1 MKVFWSAG
9 TNHRSQVIVLGCFNI
24 GKTMAC
30 DLWPVTCDLWP
41 VFCTCR
47 LLMQSLSILL
57 LKFLL
62 SAVEEQPLKLG
73 RTVIF
78 SSLRVTR
85 DLISP
90 QLRFSLGCQAAQQRG
105 EWKSMYGLSVH
116 VRIFLFHFKINLPLP
131 PVGGG
136 WQLVSWS
143 WRSKGACPQNGA
155 MWEIWSVEICWSKG
169 I

>member
-1 MKVFWSAG
+1 MKAFWSAG

-24 GKTMAC
+24 GKTM
-30 DLWPVTCDLWP
+30 TCDLCFVPAAYWCR
-41 VFCTCR
+41 VCRFCFSSSYSAPWKT
-47 LLMQSLSILL
+47 SLWN
-57 LKFLL
+57 K
-62 SAVEEQPLKLG
+62 G

-78 SSLRVTR
+78 SSLRVKS
-85 DLISP
+85 DLTSLK
-90 QLRFSLGCQAAQQRG
+90 LRFSLGCQAAQQRG
-105 EWKSMYGLSVH
+105 EWKSMASLYH
-116 VRIFLFHFKINLPLP
+116 VTIFLFHFKINLPLP

-155 MWEIWSVEICWSKG
+155 MWEIWSVEFCWSKG